1 MKKGDTV
8 TDLSES
14 VSITEWLDQARQG
27 EESGRQNLW
36 ERYYER
42 LVRLA
47 KSRLSPGECRVSDE
61 EDVAAMAFA
70 AFFQALDHGR
80 LTEIQNRD
88 GLWRVLVTIAENKA
102 TDQARHLNR
111 QKRGDGQVRGHSVF
125 LTNEGNQVME
135 PPDPS
140 PQFAEKFSLVCQEML
155 GALRKDLRDIAVW
168 KMEGYTNQEIAERLG
183 CVEESVRRKV
193 VLIRTQW
200 SAGNV

>member
-1 MKKGDTV
+1 M
-8 TDLSES
+8 TDLDES

-27 EESGRQNLW
+27 EEFGRQNLW

-47 KSRLSPGECRVSDE
+47 KSRLSAGERRISDE

-70 AFFQALDHGR
+70 AFFHALDQGR
-80 LTEIQNRD
+80 LTDIQNRD
-88 GLWRVLVTIAENKA
+88 GLWRVLVTIAENKV
-102 TDQARHLNR
+102 TDHARHLNR
-111 QKRGDGQVRGHSVF
+111 QKRGGGQVRGHSIF
-125 LTNEGNQVME
+125 LDDEGNQFIE

-140 PQFAEKFSLVCQEML
+140 PRFAEEFGLVCQEML
-155 GALRKDLRDIAVW
+155 GSLRKDLRDIAVW

-200 SAGNV
+200 SVGGA